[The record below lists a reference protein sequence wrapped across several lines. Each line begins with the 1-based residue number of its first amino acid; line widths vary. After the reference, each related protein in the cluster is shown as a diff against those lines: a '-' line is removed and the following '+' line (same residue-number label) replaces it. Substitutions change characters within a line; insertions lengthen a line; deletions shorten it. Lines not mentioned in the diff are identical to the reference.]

1 MNYPSDLPKLVRQKR
16 EFTVEVQFEEREDL
30 FASMHSGVFYGV
42 LYDKI
47 REINPKCEF
56 QLIVLDKD

>member
-1 MNYPSDLPKLVRQKR
+1 MNYPSDLPKLAWQKR
-16 EFTVEVQFEEREDL
+16 EFTVEVQFREREEK
-30 FASMHSGVFYGV
+30 FSSMHSGHFYGV

-56 QLIVLDKD
+56 QLVVLDKE